1 MIDKTKAGRTKN
13 VSCPYCAQMFYSI
26 HTLNVH
32 IAYKHPGERTV
43 TPNNTTKRLE
53 PYKKPKPQPRAEHKE
68 KREVLDYGSQEEDED
83 DDDPY

>member
-1 MIDKTKAGRTKN
+1 MTDKTISGRSKN

-43 TPNNTTKRLE
+43 TTAPTKRLD
-53 PYKKPKPQPRAEHKE
+53 PYKKPKPKAKPRAEPDEAK
-68 KREVLDYGSQEEDED
+68 EVLDYGDEEDEE
-83 DDDPY
+83 DPY

>member
-1 MIDKTKAGRTKN
+1 MADKTSSGRTKN
-13 VSCPYCAQMFYSI
+13 VSCPHCAQMFYSI

-43 TPNNTTKRLE
+43 TKAPTKRLE
-53 PYKKPKPQPRAEHKE
+53 PYKKPKAKPRPAAQQQ
-68 KREVLDYGSQEEDED
+68 EVDNDEEE